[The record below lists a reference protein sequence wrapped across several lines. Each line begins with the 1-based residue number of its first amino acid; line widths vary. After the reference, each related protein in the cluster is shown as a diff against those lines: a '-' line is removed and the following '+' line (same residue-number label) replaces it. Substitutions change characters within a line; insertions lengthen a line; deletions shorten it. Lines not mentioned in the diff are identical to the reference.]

1 MSKKIKITL
10 TKSVIGA
17 SEKQRRVVEALGL
30 RKIRHSVELPDTPQ
44 TRGAASKVSH
54 LLTVEEL

>member
-1 MSKKIKITL
+1 MAKMIKITL
-10 TKSVIGA
+10 TKSLIGA

-30 RKIRHSVELPDTPQ
+30 RKMQHSVELPDTPQ

-54 LLTVEEL
+54 LVTVEEL